1 MRPLQCVEKS
11 LAPFDE
17 GAVCDSLNAAL
28 WAVARL
34 HGACGH
40 SSEAD
45 WGRDWGSLSYL
56 SLRHLLRKCHLPR
69 QREAYGFLPGL

>member
-11 LAPFDE
+11 LAPSDE

-34 HGACGH
+34 HGACGRTGIVPFF
-40 SSEAD
+40 E
-45 WGRDWGSLSYL
+45 YL
-56 SLRHLLRKCHLPR
+56 PFERNKVCVL
-69 QREAYGFLPGL
+69 F